1 VNNKAS
7 KAGVGTGYVL
17 VLLVHPGKPGEK
29 RFPLAL
35 AMEVESAAMTNEAD
49 RANVPLKTITIVGG
63 GTAGWMT
70 AALLSK
76 LFVSGYD
83 IRLIESDEIGIIG
96 VGEATIPAIKIYNA
110 LAGIDQYEMMRATQA
125 TFKLGIQFVNWREQD
140 HTYIHGFGKIGQDLM
155 WLHPHQLW
163 LKMAAK
169 GEVKHFDHYALNCL
183 AARMNRFAMPD
194 FKTPGSP
201 LGDIDYA
208 YHFDASLY
216 AGYLRR
222 QCEARG
228 VTRIEGR
235 IVDTKLKPENGFV
248 DRVVLADGREVD
260 GDLFV
265 DCSGMRALLIG
276 QTLGVGYESWE
287 QWLLC
292 DRALAVPCESTPEL
306 TPYTR
311 STAHASGWQWRI
323 PLQHRIGNGHVY
335 SSAHISDD
343 EAAAVLLANLDGKNL
358 TDPRPVRFTPGK
370 RHKAWEKNVVAIGL
384 SSGFLEPLESTSIHL
399 IQTGILR
406 LIALFPSLE
415 FNAVDIAEYN
425 RQTDFEFRDVRDFI
439 IAHYKVTNREDTP
452 FWAYLKHM
460 DVPDSLA
467 ERLDLFRSSARFFTH
482 GKAELFREES
492 WVQVLLGQGLPMRY
506 DHMVDMLPEAQIIDF
521 MRDIEEVIAE
531 TAAAMPMHAD
541 FIRAHCKA

>member
-1 VNNKAS
+1 MKTQSNA
-7 KAGVGTGYVL
+7 TG
-17 VLLVHPGKPGEK
+17 
-29 RFPLAL
+29 
-35 AMEVESAAMTNEAD
+35 AANPNA
-49 RANVPLKTITIVGG
+49 PLKTITIIGG

-76 LFVSGYD
+76 LFISGYEF
-83 IRLIESDEIGIIG
+83 RLIESEEIGIIG
-96 VGEATIPAIKIYNA
+96 VGEATIPAIRTYNA

-125 TFKLGIQFVNWREQD
+125 TIKLGIQFVDWREPG
-140 HTYIHGFGKIGQDLM
+140 HSYIHGFGKIGQDLM

-163 LKMAAK
+163 LKMAEK
-169 GEVKHFDHYALNCL
+169 GEVKHFDHYAINCL
-183 AARMNRFAMPD
+183 AARMNRVAMPEHG
-194 FKTPGSP
+194 TPGSP
-201 LGDIDYA
+201 LADIDYA

-216 AGYLRR
+216 AAYLRR
-222 QCEARG
+222 QSEARG

-235 IVDTKLKPENGFV
+235 IVETRLRPDNGFV

-265 DCSGMRALLIG
+265 DCSGMRGLLIG
-276 QTLGVGYESWE
+276 QALGVGYENWS

-292 DRALAVPCESTPEL
+292 DRALAVPCENAPEL

-311 STAHASGWQWRI
+311 STAREFGWQWRI
-323 PLQHRIGNGHVY
+323 PLQHRIGNGYVY
-335 SSAHISDD
+335 SSAHVSDD
-343 EAAAVLLANLDGKNL
+343 EAASVLLNNLDGKAL
-358 TDPRPVRFTPGK
+358 ADPRPVRFAPGK

-406 LIALFPSLE
+406 LIALFPGRG
-415 FNAVDIAEYN
+415 FNAADVAEYN
-425 RQTDFEFRDVRDFI
+425 RQTDFEYRDVRDFI

-460 DVPDSLA
+460 DIPDSLT
-467 ERLDLFRSSARFFTH
+467 ERLELFGSSARFFVH

-492 WVQVLLGQGLPMRY
+492 WVQVLLGQGLAMRH
-506 DHMVDMLPEAQIIDF
+506 DPMVDMLTEAQVTAF
-521 MRDIEEVIAE
+521 LRDIEEVIADCVG
-531 TAAAMPMHAD
+531 AMPTHAE
-541 FIRAHCKA
+541 FIARNCRAPSFAGASA